1 MNHGRLCA
9 LLCALLLSACA
20 QNASENSLTVSQVA
34 GTAPGTLEWK
44 VQLQV
49 HQLEFKPS
57 DEGYQVTGNQLLP
70 IAQPGEPDL
79 AGAKTVFAIPE
90 GWSVTVDINEARAMQ
105 PRAMEIAPF
114 KVSYRCEAQSA
125 RSERAPCYDSDKPFP
140 LQLYELQALST
151 QQGQTLT
158 QLSVHPLQY
167 LALEKKVTAYSQITL
182 TVRAQSPT
190 ERNGRLP
197 ASTWLSSLVQEPAT
211 RTQLATPHRILVIT
225 EDAYTTDSYFQQW
238 VSWKTQAGF
247 SVQVKK
253 VSEIGRNAEK
263 ILAFV
268 RATPADFLLL
278 VGDQAMVPPF
288 YLMAGWQVASSDYQY
303 ARISDENP
311 FPARFVGRVTAS
323 NLGQLRTQMR
333 RFVESDKGTY
343 TADWNARAVTIASRE
358 GYSPTDVQYA
368 QSIESLL
375 ASQGFDIVDRFYEE
389 ARNAYPQAIRNVIAE
404 GRGWL
409 SYFGHGSGTAWTSTN
424 SAFNTREVSALTNRE
439 KLPMIVDVACDN
451 GAWTKLEPSFSEA
464 WMNQQV
470 EGEPA
475 GSVGYFGGSI
485 KVSWHE
491 PAVMSMGVADYRFRR
506 RAALMG
512 PAVYAGQVYMLEKL
526 GVTKLSLN
534 NLTAYNL
541 FGDPSLLVRTK
552 NNSDYLLNPGIST
565 DSTGRHLTI
574 TVTKLDGSALEGL
587 YLGLSSDDKALQR
600 WEVSGIT
607 RFEFEIPADLTTPL
621 KLTAYGNGWTT
632 KELAL

>member
-1 MNHGRLCA
+1 MNHGRLRA
-9 LLCALLLSACA
+9 LLCALFLAACA
-20 QNASENSLTVSQVA
+20 QTSSENALTVSRVA
-34 GTAPGTLEWK
+34 GTAPGTLEWN

-49 HQLEFKPS
+49 HQLDFNPS
-57 DEGYQVTGNQLLP
+57 DQGYRVTGNNLLP

-79 AGAKTVFAIPE
+79 VGAKTVFAIPE
-90 GWSVTVDINEARAMQ
+90 GWNVTVAIDDAQVTQSREV
-105 PRAMEIAPF
+105 EIAPF
-114 KVSYRCEAQSA
+114 KISYRCEAESTA
-125 RSERAPCYDSDKPFP
+125 SERAPCYHSDKPFP
-140 LQLYELQALST
+140 KELFELQELST

-158 QLSVHPLQY
+158 QLSIHPLQY
-167 LALEKKVTAYSQITL
+167 LALEKKVTAFSRIAL
-182 TVRAQSPT
+182 TVRAQSPD
-190 ERNGRLP
+190 ERNSKLP

-211 RTQLATPHRILVIT
+211 RAATAVPNRMLVIS
-225 EDAYTTDSYFQQW
+225 EDSYTSDSYFQQW
-238 VSWKTQAGF
+238 VDWKTQAGF
-247 SVQVKK
+247 AVQVKK
-253 VSEIGRNAEK
+253 VSEIGRTADK

-268 RATPADFLLL
+268 RATPTDFLLL
-278 VGDQAMVPPF
+278 VGDQVMVPPF

-333 RFVESDKGTY
+333 RFIDSDKGTY
-343 TADWNARAVTIASRE
+343 TAEWNARAVTIASRE

-368 QSIESLL
+368 QSIEGLL
-375 ASQGFDIVDRFYEE
+375 TSQGFDIVDRFYEE
-389 ARNAYPQAIRNVIAE
+389 ARNAYPQTIRNAISD

-424 SAFNTREVSALTNRE
+424 SAFTTREVSVLANRE

-470 EGEPA
+470 EGDPA

-506 RAALMG
+506 QAALMG
-512 PAVYAGQVYMLEKL
+512 PAVYAGQIYMLEKL

-552 NNSDYLLNPGIST
+552 NNADYDLNPGIST
-565 DSTGRHLTI
+565 DSAGRHLSI
-574 TVTKLDGSALEGL
+574 TVTKLDGSALQGL
-587 YLGLSSDDKALQR
+587 YMGLSSDGKALKR
-600 WEVSGIT
+600 WEVSNTT
-607 RFEFEIPADLTTPL
+607 RFEYEIPADLTTPL
-621 KLTAYGNGWTT
+621 KLTAYGNGWIT
-632 KELAL
+632 KELTL